1 MTARTFLRIA
11 SVTSWSLLV
20 CLALTTNSEA
30 AAPTIAN
37 LSPNFGTVG
46 ATVIIYGNNFGATKG
61 SSTVTFN
68 GVNVTSGTWSNTKLT
83 VIVPATATTG
93 QVEVTTSGGSVS
105 STGDFN
111 VLATN
116 ATLVMGAFP
125 PQSSGCGL
133 LPHGDDCITDYQ
145 NDVIPNVDGIV
156 ILAQWSSIESTDSMG
171 TGSGGYTWTSLDNDV
186 ATYFS
191 ATNKNN
197 WSASKKIGIV
207 LSPVTDGG
215 INTSTPAY
223 VFTSAWATTAG
234 ASAPLD
240 ECNCTYYPGDSGA
253 PPPSG
258 CWSSTTN
265 SDTSGQPAA
274 WEKPFYVALENFYSA
289 AVTHLNSASY
299 SSAIAYVRMG
309 LSGGGEEFP
318 ACSSNLESLVTPST
332 NAELKSVW
340 TGYTDTMF
348 VYESGLGSQ
357 HPLMAA
363 PNGGQNSI
371 VTDSWADVEA
381 SDAVANGLELGSEG
395 LQFQDT
401 IYVFTGLP
409 CSNDWC
415 NTFSTNNPPI
425 REQQTLQQSV
435 PAENV
440 CGSNTSAGGDYTDTG
455 SLVCLLPFVEGKAN
469 SVELYPGDMFLA
481 YDPNYSGYS
490 TYGSAYSTAISN
502 ARAGH

>member
-1 MTARTFLRIA
+1 MTARKIA
-11 SVTSWSLLV
+11 AVTLWTLVVSL
-20 CLALTTNSEA
+20 CLTTTSHA
-30 AAPTIAN
+30 TTPTISN
-37 LSPNFGTVG
+37 LSPSFGNTG
-46 ATVIIYGNNFGATKG
+46 ATVVIYGTNFGASQGT
-61 SSTVTFN
+61 STVKFN
-68 GVNVTSGTWSNTKLT
+68 GVTATVNSGGWTNTAITVT
-83 VIVPATATTG
+83 VPGTATTG
-93 QVEVTTSGGSVS
+93 TVTVTTSGGTAT

-111 VLATN
+111 VLATK
-116 ATLVMGAFP
+116 AALVMGAFP

-133 LPHGDDCITDYQ
+133 LPHGHDCITEYQ
-145 NDVIPNVDGIV
+145 SDVIPNVDGVV
-156 ILAQWSSIESTDSMG
+156 ILAQWSSIESTDSQG
-171 TGSGGYTWTSLDNDV
+171 TGSGGYSWTSLDNAV
-186 ATYFS
+186 NTYFS
-191 ATNKNN
+191 STNQNN
-197 WSASKKIGIV
+197 WTAAKKVGIV

-318 ACSSNLESLVTPST
+318 ACVANLRSLVTPST
-332 NAELKSVW
+332 NAEIESVW
-340 TGYTDTMF
+340 TGYTDLMF
-348 VYESGLGSQ
+348 DYEGGLGSQ

-371 VTDSWADVEA
+371 VTDAWADTEA
-381 SDAVANGLELGSEG
+381 SDAVASGLALGSEG

-401 IYVFTGLP
+401 LATNCYTNQTSGVT
-409 CSNDWC
+409 SNDWC
-415 NTFSTNNPPI
+415 YTFSFNNPPI
-425 REQQTLQQSV
+425 REQQTLQQTV
-435 PAENV
+435 PAENN
-440 CGSNTSAGGDYTDTG
+440 CATGTYTDTG
-455 SLVCLLPFVEGKAN
+455 SLVCLLPFIEGKAN
-469 SVELYPGDMFLA
+469 SAELYPGDMFLA
-481 YDPNYSGYS
+481 YDPNYSGNG
-490 TYGSAYSTAISN
+490 TYGAAYSTAISN
-502 ARAGH
+502 ARAGK